1 MNYKSLAFVAI
12 IALASCSNFG
22 PKEVELSGQINNLD
36 NNYAL
41 LIGKGVT
48 DTLWLN
54 DDGSFTTKFMLEEP
68 TYFTLRAGRIRNTI
82 YLAPGDNL
90 NVLVDITNPT
100 NNPVVEGKC
109 AQANNLI
116 WGNNQQIGDF
126 SKSFRNVFALPLV
139 AFEQK
144 LDSVRQV
151 MHNRIDQSGIT
162 NKKLLEM
169 EKARIGYYLKSLK
182 YDYPDYFS
190 RMTGEEFI
198 ADENFF
204 GFMGEVSF
212 DNPKHFSL
220 NEYTGLVYKHIQKN
234 YQDELKKDEHK
245 GKSEFERNLMLFGM
259 IDSLVPNQTIKDYYK
274 YTSTSETV
282 KWASL
287 EVAKNV
293 AEYFLA
299 NTQTKVY
306 TDIIRKALD
315 KRLLLAP
322 GQPAPDFTLTG
333 IDGNTYS
340 LSDFKGKLV
349 YIDFWAT
356 WCGPCKRQLPFLK
369 TMKEAY
375 KGKPIAI
382 IAISLDDDKDAWVKM
397 VTEDKLDGI
406 QLHADRAWLS
416 DVAQQYQVFAIPT
429 FVLIDGEG
437 KIIEYPA
444 PRPSD
449 PETGLLVDKHLKL
462 L

>member
-1 MNYKSLAFVAI
+1 MNYKPLAVM
-12 IALASCSNFG
+12 ALITLAACSTFG
-22 PKEVELSGQINNLD
+22 PKEVELSGQIDNLD

-41 LIGKGVT
+41 LISKGVT

-54 DDGSFTTKFMLEEP
+54 TDGSFTTTFMLEEP

-90 NVLVDITNPT
+90 NVRVDIQNPT
-100 NNPVVEGKC
+100 NNPVVDGKC
-109 AQANNLI
+109 ALGNNLI
-116 WGNNQQIGDF
+116 WENNQTISEL
-126 SKSFRNVFALPLV
+126 SKSFRDLYQLPLDE
-139 AFEQK
+139 FELA
-144 LDSVRQV
+144 LDSIKTSLNTRV
-151 MHNRIDQSGIT
+151 T
-162 NKKLLEM
+162 NYGVNDKHFVAL
-169 EKARIGYYLKSLK
+169 EKARIDYHLKSLK

-190 RMTGEEFI
+190 RISGEEYI

-204 GFMGEVSF
+204 AFIAELNF
-212 DNPKHFSL
+212 ANTKHFSI
-220 NEYTGLVYKHIQKN
+220 NEYTGLVNKHIQKI
-234 YQDELKKDEHK
+234 YRDELKKDEHK
-245 GKSEFERNLMLFGM
+245 GKSDFERNLMLFGM
-259 IDSLVPNQTIKDYYK
+259 IDSLVPNQIMKDYYK

-299 NTQTKVY
+299 NTQTQVY

-315 KRLLLAP
+315 KRMLLAP
-322 GQPAPDFTLTG
+322 GQPAPEFTLTG

-375 KGKPIAI
+375 KGKSIAI
-382 IAISLDDDKDAWVKM
+382 IAISLDDDKNAWVKM

-406 QLHADRAWLS
+406 QLHAERAWLS

>member
-1 MNYKSLAFVAI
+1 MNYKSLAFVAL

-41 LIGKGVT
+41 LISKGVT

-54 DDGSFTTKFMLEEP
+54 DDGSFITKFMLEEP

-109 AQANNLI
+109 ALANNLI
-116 WGNNQQIGDF
+116 WENNQTISELSRG
-126 SKSFRNVFALPLV
+126 FRDLYQLPLDE
-139 AFEQK
+139 FEQE
-144 LDSVRQV
+144 LDSIKS
-151 MHNRIDQSGIT
+151 MLHGKISGFGVT
-162 NKKLLEM
+162 DKDFVSL
-169 EKARIGYYLKSLK
+169 EKARIDYHFKSLR

-190 RMTGEEFI
+190 RISGEEFV
-198 ADENFF
+198 APESFFAFMSDMNFA
-204 GFMGEVSF
+204 
-212 DNPKHFSL
+212 NPKHFSI
-220 NEYTGLVYKHIQKN
+220 NEYTGLVYKHIQKT
-234 YQDELKKDEHK
+234 YRDELAKDEHK

-299 NTQTKVY
+299 NTQTTVY

-315 KRLLLAP
+315 KRMLLAP
-322 GQPAPDFTLTG
+322 GQPAPEFTLTG

-382 IAISLDDDKDAWVKM
+382 IAISLDDDKNAWVKM